1 LQISITK
8 WEWDFSD
15 DFGYARISTA
25 NQDYA
30 EPVETPQ
37 VEGVNKVC
45 SGKIGGGRAGRPQF
59 AKLMAALKAGDV
71 VCVTKLDRPEL
82 AKLYCM
88 AFAAGGRRLSS
99 SGPNADVILSSPCSS
114 QVCTSLKSA
123 PHRSLHLI
131 GMAGPVSPV
140 LANQLCSARYPLVGQ
155 PDWLGGRIFAT
166 GSPNSQTRRSSTIW
180 PAEQRPEANVNAIG

>member
-1 LQISITK
+1 LQISVTK

-123 PHRSLHLI
+123 PHRYGWSCLTCFGEPTMFSSLSVGRPARLAGRPYLRNRLSELADAAIVDHLAC
-131 GMAGPVSPV
+131 GAASRG
-140 LANQLCSARYPLVGQ
+140 
-155 PDWLGGRIFAT
+155 
-166 GSPNSQTRRSSTIW
+166 
-180 PAEQRPEANVNAIG
+180 